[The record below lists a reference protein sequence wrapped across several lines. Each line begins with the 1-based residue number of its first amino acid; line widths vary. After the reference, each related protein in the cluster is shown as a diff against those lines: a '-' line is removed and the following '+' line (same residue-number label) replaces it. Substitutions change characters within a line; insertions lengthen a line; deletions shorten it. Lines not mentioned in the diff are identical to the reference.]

1 MKKLLSAAAAAIAF
15 GVCAEETAA
24 TAVPAAEKETA
35 EAAETDS
42 ESGGFWA
49 EAGVDL
55 MSDYM
60 WRGVIL
66 NDNWCWQPS
75 VSIGYDTEDFG
86 GVYFNYWA
94 SLDLTHRRNRCGGG
108 GNSRQCM
115 GLQEQDFYLGY
126 TKKFGDF
133 NFEIGWYFYDYP
145 YNGPDHCA
153 GSFSHDL
160 YIAGFYENSFIT
172 PGAELFW
179 SPTTQH
185 EHEPATAY
193 LRLSAKHE
201 FAITDELKITPKASM
216 GIGDTAFVQNN
227 TGYVRDNSGMHTQI
241 TDQTLT
247 LQATYAITDYCS
259 FGANINYTWIPSR
272 TLRHQRY
279 MTCGDDN
286 HNQQVWGGVNV
297 TFSF

>member
-1 MKKLLSAAAAAIAF
+1 MKRLLFAAVVVA
-15 GVCAEETAA
+15 GVGLYAEEGAS
-24 TAVPAAEKETA
+24 AVPTVGACAAEG
-35 EAAETDS
+35 AETESDS
-42 ESGGFWA
+42 GFWA
-49 EAGVDL
+49 EAGVDF

-75 VSIGYDTEDFG
+75 VSIGYDTEVFG
-86 GVYFNYWA
+86 GIYFNYWA
-94 SLDLTHRRNRCGGG
+94 SLDLTHRRNNCGGG
-108 GNSRQCM
+108 GNSRRCM
-115 GLQEQDFYLGY
+115 GIQEQDFYIGY
-126 TKKFGDF
+126 TKDFGDF
-133 NFEIGWYFYDYP
+133 EFEIGWYFYDYP
-145 YNGPDHCA
+145 YNGPDHRA
-153 GSFSHDL
+153 GALSHDL
-160 YIAGFYENSFIT
+160 YLSGAYRNPFIT
-172 PGAELFW
+172 PRAELFW

-185 EHEPATAY
+185 DHDAATAY
-193 LRLSAKHE
+193 LLLSME
-201 FAITDELKITPKASM
+201 RDFAVTDTLKITPRASVGM
-216 GIGDTAFVQNN
+216 GDTAFVQNN

-247 LQATYAITDYCS
+247 LKATYALADWCS
-259 FGANINYTWIPSR
+259 LVANINYTWIPSR